1 MTFVLE
7 KLQILNIIGN
17 AIGLSKNGDKYILL
31 VWPATQQKILILMID
46 WHKIEGLEECA
57 FDWLLVLFPFLF
69 YEFGSI
75 EFFNSF
81 SSFKKYRLL
90 VNSHVKS

>member
-31 VWPATQQKILILMID
+31 VLYPTK
-46 WHKIEGLEECA
+46 
-57 FDWLLVLFPFLF
+57 
-69 YEFGSI
+69 
-75 EFFNSF
+75 NS
-81 SSFKKYRLL
+81 
-90 VNSHVKS
+90 NSND

>member
-31 VWPATQQKILILMID
+31 VWPATQQKILILMIN
-46 WHKIEGLEECA
+46 WHKIEGLKECA
-57 FDWLLVLFPFLF
+57 LGLSS
-69 YEFGSI
+69 YES
-75 EFFNSF
+75 
-81 SSFKKYRLL
+81 
-90 VNSHVKS
+90 

>member
-31 VWPATQQKILILMID
+31 VWPATQQKILILMIN
-46 WHKIEGLEECA
+46 WHKIEGLKECA

>member
-31 VWPATQQKILILMID
+31 VWPATQQKILILMIN
-46 WHKIEGLEECA
+46 WHKIEKVLKNVHLIGLFCFHFCFMSLDQLSRA
-57 FDWLLVLFPFLF
+57 AAPSKSIDCWLIATL
-69 YEFGSI
+69 
-75 EFFNSF
+75 
-81 SSFKKYRLL
+81 
-90 VNSHVKS
+90 SHN

>member
-31 VWPATQQKILILMID
+31 VLP
-46 WHKIEGLEECA
+46 
-57 FDWLLVLFPFLF
+57 
-69 YEFGSI
+69 
-75 EFFNSF
+75 N
-81 SSFKKYRLL
+81 KKF
-90 VNSHVKS
+90 